1 VERCWR
7 ELIKIVSFDE
17 TVTSEKSQKGNADP
31 APHYDDARCVQGK
44 MDGGYRFTLALLSG
58 QSNYYGG
65 LTIYDPNDGD
75 VVYETDC
82 TDPLEAFDIFSSNR
96 SPPTSTSMLQDE
108 QVPAGV
114 QA

>member
-1 VERCWR
+1 MERCWR

-82 TDPLEAFDIFSSNR
+82 TDPLEAFDNIEVDVGGLRFD
-96 SPPTSTSMLQDE
+96 LKIQDE